1 MKYFVQPLLI
11 AESYGGD
18 DEPVD
23 TLLGRFVNVG
33 KEMALPP
40 LRVKDTPT
48 EAT

>member
-1 MKYFVQPLLI
+1 MVV

-23 TLLGRFVNVG
+23 PMLSRYVALGVAAPF
-33 KEMALPP
+33 PP
-40 LRVKDTPT
+40 LRVKETPT